1 MEDMR
6 NQAAQTVADMM
17 RAREA
22 RAAMQRTLLLRYPG
36 TSVVCLCMNIAG
48 PVKTDEAIERAFA
61 WGAQAVRDVLAPHE
75 VCPVVAAVF
84 RLQLNDA
91 QEVVKKTRRLCGEG
105 GAGRCG
111 RWCSQTESVCSLR
124 RVLLAGQG
132 ACWFGADKA
141 QHGRSLWH
149 RGG

>member
-1 MEDMR
+1 MK
-6 NQAAQTVADMM
+6 V
-17 RAREA
+17 
-22 RAAMQRTLLLRYPG
+22 
-36 TSVVCLCMNIAG
+36 
-48 PVKTDEAIERAFA
+48 
-61 WGAQAVRDVLAPHE
+61 APHE

-91 QEVVKKTRRLCGEG
+91 QEVVKKLEDFAVRVAQEDV
-105 GAGRCG
+105 GAGAAMLE
-111 RWCSQTESVCSLR
+111 WVCSLR

-141 QHGRSLWH
+141 EHGRSLWH